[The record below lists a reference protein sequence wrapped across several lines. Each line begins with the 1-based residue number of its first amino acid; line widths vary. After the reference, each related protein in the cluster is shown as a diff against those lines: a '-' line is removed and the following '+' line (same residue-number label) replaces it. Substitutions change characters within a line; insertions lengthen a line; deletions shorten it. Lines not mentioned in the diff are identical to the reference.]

1 MKAGV
6 QWGCPPLSAVH
17 VVGAA
22 AAAAPGTH
30 GLRITITNFAFSPQ
44 EQVDRRRLEGA
55 YIYDVRREGGG
66 GQEMRLSCGQT
77 A

>member
-44 EQVDRRRLEGA
+44 EQVDRRRLEGGLTYMTSA
-55 YIYDVRREGGG
+55 EKGEGVKK
-66 GQEMRLSCGQT
+66 CG
-77 A
+77 